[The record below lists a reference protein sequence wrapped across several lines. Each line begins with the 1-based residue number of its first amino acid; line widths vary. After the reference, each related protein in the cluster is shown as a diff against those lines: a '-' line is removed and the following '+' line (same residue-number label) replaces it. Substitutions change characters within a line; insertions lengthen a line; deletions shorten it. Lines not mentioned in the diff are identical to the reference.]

1 MDKHCQSAESGDHF
15 ANQRDK
21 RYGGG
26 GPVEQAH
33 RMRVVALR
41 RQLSRALGR
50 QLSRLLAALD
60 ATTPGMQGQ
69 TLFCGHRAWV
79 TG

>member
-1 MDKHCQSAESGDHF
+1 MDKHCQSAESGDHL

-26 GPVEQAH
+26 EPVEQAH

-41 RQLSRALGR
+41 RQLSR
-50 QLSRLLAALD
+50 LLAALD
-60 ATTPGMQGQ
+60 ATTPGIQGQ

-79 TG
+79 ADSGKGR